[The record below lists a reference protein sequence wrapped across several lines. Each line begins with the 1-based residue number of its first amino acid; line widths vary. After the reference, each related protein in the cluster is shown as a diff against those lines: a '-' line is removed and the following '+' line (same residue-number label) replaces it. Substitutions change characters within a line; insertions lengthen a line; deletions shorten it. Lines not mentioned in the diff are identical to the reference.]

1 MKNGGVMMAIEE
13 LKIERF
19 TGTNEDV
26 VVLVLTGPIS
36 VHTYEQLD
44 SSFSELLRQERYN
57 LVVDMAGVRYVSS
70 AGAGVLM
77 NMLTQTRDNNG
88 GLVLINLS
96 QGVTEIFELLNLSDV
111 MPIASDLPT
120 ALTMLK

>member
-1 MKNGGVMMAIEE
+1 MMAVEE

-26 VVLVLTGPIS
+26 IVLVLTGPIS

-44 SSFSELLRQERYN
+44 TAFSELVREERFSI
-57 LVVDMAGVRYVSS
+57 VVDMTGVRYVSS

-77 NMLTQTRDNNG
+77 NMLTQTRDNGG

-96 QGVTEIFELLNLSDV
+96 QGVKEIFELLNLSDV
-111 MPIASDLPT
+111 LPIAADLPH
-120 ALTMLK
+120 ALQMLK

>member
-1 MKNGGVMMAIEE
+1 MMAVDE

-26 VVLVLTGPIS
+26 VVVVLTGPIS

-44 SSFSELLRQERYN
+44 TALDELLKKKHYN
-57 LVVDMAGVRYVSS
+57 LVVDLAGVRYVSS

-77 NMLTQTRDNNG
+77 NFLTQSRENGG
-88 GLVLINLS
+88 GLVLINLT
-96 QGVTEIFELLNLSDV
+96 QGVREIFELLNLQGV
-111 MPIASDLPT
+111 LPIAADLP
-120 ALTMLK
+120 AAIEILK

>member
-1 MKNGGVMMAIEE
+1 MMAVEE

-44 SSFSELLRQERYN
+44 TAFEELLKQKHYN
-57 LVVDMAGVRYVSS
+57 LVVDLSNVRYVSS
-70 AGAGVLM
+70 AGAGVFM
-77 NMLTQTRDNNG
+77 NVLTQSRENGG
-88 GLVLINLS
+88 GLVLINLTQS
-96 QGVTEIFELLNLSDV
+96 VREIFELLNLHDV
-111 MPIASDLPT
+111 LPIAADLPT
-120 ALTMLK
+120 AIQMLK

>member
-1 MKNGGVMMAIEE
+1 MAVEE

-26 VVLVLTGPIS
+26 VVLVLKGPIS

-44 SSFSELLRQERYN
+44 STFDELLRQQRYN
-57 LVVDMAGVRYVSS
+57 IVIDLAGVRYVSS

-77 NMLTQTRDNNG
+77 NMLTQSRENHG
-88 GLVLINLS
+88 GIVLINLT
-96 QGVTEIFELLNLSDV
+96 QGVKEIFELLNLNDV
-111 MPIASDLPT
+111 LPMAPDLPS
-120 ALTMLK
+120 ALQILK

>member
-1 MKNGGVMMAIEE
+1 MMAVEE

-19 TGTNEDV
+19 TGTNDDV

-44 SSFSELLRQERYN
+44 TTFDELLKQERYN

-77 NMLTQTRDNNG
+77 NMLTQTRENNG
-88 GLVLINLS
+88 GIVLINLT
-96 QGVTEIFELLNLSDV
+96 QGVKEIFELLNLSDV
-111 MPIASDLPT
+111 IPIAADLPS
-120 ALTMLK
+120 ALQLLK